1 MQQNNFITWPDDAEK
16 LYGIAEVQ
24 DSIASMAK
32 DMASLAGSN
41 PLVLPMMNGGLFF
54 AGQLL
59 PLLDFPL
66 QCDYIHVTRYHE
78 TTSGSDLHWERTPS
92 QPLAGRTVVLLDDI
106 LDEGITLESVS
117 AYCKEQ
123 GAKKV
128 VSAVLTRK
136 ERDGKP
142 LASFK
147 PDWWGLSLPDR
158 YCFGCGLDYK
168 GYWRNAAGLFALP
181 DA

>member
-1 MQQNNFITWPDDAEK
+1 MEQNNFIAWPDDAEK
-16 LYGIAEVQ
+16 LYGIPEVQ
-24 DSIASMAK
+24 DTIASMAK
-32 DMASLAGSN
+32 DMAILAGSN

-78 TTSGSDLHWERTPS
+78 TTSGSDLYWARTPS

-106 LDEGITLESVS
+106 LDEGITLESVT
-117 AYCKEQ
+117 AYCDEQ

-136 ERDGKP
+136 ERDGQP

-147 PDWWGLSLPDR
+147 PD
-158 YCFGCGLDYK
+158 
-168 GYWRNAAGLFALP
+168 
-181 DA
+181 

>member
-1 MQQNNFITWPDDAEK
+1 MEQEKFIAWPDDAEK
-16 LYGIAEVQ
+16 LYSIPEVQ
-24 DSIASMAK
+24 SIIAKMAG

-59 PLLDFPL
+59 PQLNFPL

-78 TTSGSDLHWERTPS
+78 TTSGSDLHWKKTPEQTIS
-92 QPLAGRTVVLLDDI
+92 GRTVVLLDDI
-106 LDEGITLESVS
+106 LDEGITLESVTD
-117 AYCKEQ
+117 YCKQQ

-136 ERDGKP
+136 ERDGQP
-142 LASFK
+142 LASFE
-147 PDWWGLSLPDR
+147 PDWWGLPLPNR

-168 GYWRNAAGLFALP
+168 GYWRNADGLYALP
-181 DA
+181 DT